1 MLERDLSLCTRHFFL
16 PGPDAQVC
24 KPEMLQCPLPSDQI
38 CTVWDLE
45 PQTCGGHQLRQFTFT
60 GGLGLSDLSLI

>member
-1 MLERDLSLCTRHFFL
+1 MLERDLSVCTRHFFL
-16 PGPDAQVC
+16 TCPGAQVC

-45 PQTCGGHQLRQFTFT
+45 PQTFGSHQLRGFTFT
-60 GGLGLSDLSLI
+60 AGLSLAQTS